1 MIRRLRI
8 KFTAAA
14 VGAMAIVLT
23 VILGI
28 VNGVNYHNVIRDAGY
43 VLDLLAEHQG
53 DFPDDGVRGSR
64 QRRPGIS
71 PETPYETRFFTVT
84 VGKNGDI
91 LATDTERIAAVDAAD
106 AEVYAGKALDTGR
119 KEGFLDDYR
128 YRCESVG
135 EDDILIIFLDC
146 TRSLTTFRNFFF
158 TSILVSVMGVAAV
171 SLLILLASGRIVRPF
186 VENYEKQKR
195 FITDAGHE
203 LKTPLTIIDAD
214 AAVMEMELGEN
225 EWLQDIKR
233 QTRYLRELTEDLV
246 YLSRTEERGEHFVRA
261 DFSISEVAEEVTES
275 FGALAIAQEKK
286 FRSRIEPM
294 VSYCGGAGEIR
305 RLFAILL
312 DNAVKYSAP
321 EGEISFSLGKEGKAV
336 RIRVSNTVEHIDREQ
351 LARLFDRFYRTD
363 SSRNSETGGHGL
375 GLSIARA
382 VVTAHRGKMWA
393 SIETGR
399 DLTVTVLL
407 FRSV

>member
-158 TSILVSVMGVAAV
+158 TSILVSVMGVASV
-171 SLLILLASGRIVRPF
+171 SLLILLASGRIARPF

-246 YLSRTEERGEHFVRA
+246 YLSRTEERTFCEGGFFYLRGSGRGDGVFRRTGNSPGEKIPVKDRA
-261 DFSISEVAEEVTES
+261 HGELLWGSRGNPKAFRHPSGQRCQIFS
-275 FGALAIAQEKK
+275 
-286 FRSRIEPM
+286 P
-294 VSYCGGAGEIR
+294 GG
-305 RLFAILL
+305 
-312 DNAVKYSAP
+312 
-321 EGEISFSLGKEGKAV
+321 
-336 RIRVSNTVEHIDREQ
+336 
-351 LARLFDRFYRTD
+351 
-363 SSRNSETGGHGL
+363 
-375 GLSIARA
+375 
-382 VVTAHRGKMWA
+382 
-393 SIETGR
+393 
-399 DLTVTVLL
+399 
-407 FRSV
+407 

>member
-135 EDDILIIFLDC
+135 EDDILIVFLDC

-233 QTRYLRELTEDLV
+233 QTRYLRELTEDLI

-275 FGALAIAQEKK
+275 FGALAIAQDKK

-382 VVTAHRGKMWA
+382 VVTAHRRKIWA
-393 SIETGR
+393 STETGR
-399 DLTVTVLL
+399 VLTVTVLL

>member
-23 VILGI
+23 IILGI

-43 VLDLLAEHQG
+43 VLNLLAEHQG

-158 TSILVSVMGVAAV
+158 ASILVSVMGVAAV

-233 QTRYLRELTEDLV
+233 QTRYLRELTEDLI

-382 VVTAHRGKMWA
+382 VVTAHRGKIWA
-393 SIETGR
+393 STETGR
-399 DLTVTVLL
+399 DITVTVLL

>member
-53 DFPDDGVRGSR
+53 DFTDDGVRGSR

-233 QTRYLRELTEDLV
+233 QTRYLRELTEDLI

-382 VVTAHRGKMWA
+382 VVTAHRGKIWA
-393 SIETGR
+393 STETGR

>member
-135 EDDILIIFLDC
+135 GDDILIIFLDC

-233 QTRYLRELTEDLV
+233 QTRYLRELTEDLI

-261 DFSISEVAEEVTES
+261 DFSISEVAEEVTDS

-382 VVTAHRGKMWA
+382 VVTAHRGKIWA
-393 SIETGR
+393 STETGR

>member
-64 QRRPGIS
+64 QRRLGIS

-382 VVTAHRGKMWA
+382 VVTAHRGKIWA
-393 SIETGR
+393 STETGR

>member
-28 VNGVNYHNVIRDAGY
+28 VNGVNYYNVIRDAGY

-393 SIETGR
+393 STETGR

>member
-393 SIETGR
+393 STETGR